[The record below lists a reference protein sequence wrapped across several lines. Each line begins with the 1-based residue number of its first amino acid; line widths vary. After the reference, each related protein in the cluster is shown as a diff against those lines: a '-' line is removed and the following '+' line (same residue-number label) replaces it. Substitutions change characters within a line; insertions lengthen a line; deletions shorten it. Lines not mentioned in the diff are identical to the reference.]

1 MEPFSKGFPKTIN
14 KGESQLTFFE
24 GLPRVMS
31 CAKHLAG
38 VESSIPNPL
47 LLLPGGSQQSAEGM
61 NMPNGQTDGAQT

>member
-1 MEPFSKGFPKTIN
+1 
-14 KGESQLTFFE
+14 
-24 GLPRVMS
+24 MS